1 MFTSSGLPRLCDSGS
16 IFHSFSWRQPYW
28 PSLSSF
34 IHCEQI
40 VDIYFKMYTYIWN
53 PKELLFLKWKRPFL
67 ETERSKNRG
76 QKTSSRWVYIYIYIW
91 CAFFCCIFIHVA
103 YIYIYCFIIIYIFIY
118 IDIRFCTYS
127 SKHTYPAR
135 CLKISHDTW
144 VSGSAKVTDALGS
157 ALAFVGLKNEVKER
171 EDLGRETPVTKK
183 KQTALMNC
191 FFG

>member
-76 QKTSSRWVYIYIYIW
+76 QKTSSRWVYIYIYMMCVILLY
-91 CAFFCCIFIHVA
+91 FHTCCV
-103 YIYIYCFIIIYIFIY
+103 YIYILFYYYLYFYLYRHSFLHILFQTYISRSVFEN
-118 IDIRFCTYS
+118 FPW
-127 SKHTYPAR
+127 H
-135 CLKISHDTW
+135 
-144 VSGSAKVTDALGS
+144 LG
-157 ALAFVGLKNEVKER
+157 FRVRQGNGR
-171 EDLGRETPVTKK
+171 LG
-183 KQTALMNC
+183 
-191 FFG
+191 